1 MAKQFVV
8 SKRSVGIKCVV
19 NIQLTKFKGQAPYF
33 SVTGEAYRITGRQGR
48 PPMLASGCIHDYI
61 QQVTSRFDDVIA
73 LHLSDIDGTP
83 MHAVE
88 NGLYWLGQNKYQ
100 ALDTEAAKRHFR
112 CTDSEIIELLAAY
125 KHGKQAY
132 IDYIDKHLRPRWQQ
146 EAQAVIDKYGLEVEA
161 ER

>member
-8 SKRSVGIKCVV
+8 AKRSVGIKCIV

-48 PPMLASGCIHDYI
+48 PPMIASGCIHDYI

-100 ALDTEAAKRHFR
+100 ALDTEEAKRHFR

-125 KHGKQAY
+125 KHGKQVY
-132 IDYIDKHLRPRWQQ
+132 IDYIDKHLRPRWRQ

>member
-8 SKRSVGIKCVV
+8 AKRSVGIKCVV

-100 ALDTEAAKRHFR
+100 ALDTEEAKRHFR

-125 KHGKQAY
+125 KYGKQAY

>member
-8 SKRSVGIKCVV
+8 AKRSVGIKCVV

-33 SVTGEAYRITGRQGR
+33 SVTGEAYRITGKQGR

-61 QQVTSRFDDVIA
+61 QQVTSRFNDVIA

-112 CTDSEIIELLAAY
+112 CTDSEIIKLLAAY

>member
-1 MAKQFVV
+1 MGKQFVV
-8 SKRSVGIKCVV
+8 AKRSVGIKCVV
-19 NIQLTKFKGQAPYF
+19 DIQLTKFEGQAPYF

-48 PPMLASGCIHDYI
+48 PPMLACGCIHDYI
-61 QQVTSRFDDVIA
+61 QQVTDKFDDVIA
-73 LHLSDIDGTP
+73 LHLADIDGTP

-88 NGLYWLGQNKYQ
+88 NGLYWLGQTKYQ
-100 ALDTEAAKRHFR
+100 GLDSEKAKKHFR

-132 IDYIDKHLRPRWQQ
+132 IDYIDKHLRPRWKQ
-146 EAQAVIDKYGLEVEA
+146 EAQAVIDKYGLEVES

>member
-8 SKRSVGIKCVV
+8 ASRSKGIKCVV
-19 NIQLTKFKGQAPYF
+19 NIALRKFKGQAPYF

-132 IDYIDKHLRPRWQQ
+132 VDYIDKHLRPRWQQ

>member
-1 MAKQFVV
+1 MAKQFVAA
-8 SKRSVGIKCVV
+8 KRSVGIKCIV

-33 SVTGEAYRITGRQGR
+33 SVTGEAYHITGRQGR

-88 NGLYWLGQNKYQ
+88 NGLYWLGQTKYQ
-100 ALDTEAAKRHFR
+100 ALDIEVAKRHFR

-146 EAQAVIDKYGLEVEA
+146 EAQDVIDKYGLEVEA

>member
-1 MAKQFVV
+1 MAKQFVIA
-8 SKRSVGIKCVV
+8 SKSKGIKCVV
-19 NIQLTKFKGQAPYF
+19 NIALRNFKGQAPYF

-48 PPMLASGCIHDYI
+48 PPMLSSGCIHDYI
-61 QQVTSRFDDVIA
+61 QQVTSRFNDVIA

-100 ALDTEAAKRHFR
+100 VLDTEVAKRHFR

-132 IDYIDKHLRPRWQQ
+132 IDYIDKHLRPRWLQ

>member
-1 MAKQFVV
+1 MAKQFVIA
-8 SKRSVGIKCVV
+8 KRSVGIKCVV

-100 ALDTEAAKRHFR
+100 ALDTEEAKRHFR

-125 KHGKQAY
+125 KHS
-132 IDYIDKHLRPRWQQ
+132 KHILTT
-146 EAQAVIDKYGLEVEA
+146 
-161 ER
+161 